1 MAIYWNHKSCGKD
14 SNSKTILGGNY
25 MFKRLL
31 CKHEWELIQPALGD
45 AKNQFIGLFRCS
57 KCGKEKLK

>member
-1 MAIYWNHKSCGKD
+1 MLKKLFCRHK
-14 SNSKTILGGNY
+14 
-25 MFKRLL
+25 
-31 CKHEWELIQPALGD
+31 WELVQPALGD